1 MIQGDRNRMRKN
13 DKLIVIIGVVILL
26 ISSIGIFLW
35 VPDTTG
41 AQSAEIEDVYGVCG
55 TLCDVPN
62 SITVSDDCPFY
73 ALIATPLA
81 VHYDAEG
88 KQEIIPLYVRNFDN
102 PSRAIE
108 RVKYDQLKM
117 LGHDECIIDGS
128 ESVKNVSL
136 KIAQDHWESSDAAL
150 IVEDNESGY
159 NLGVIAT
166 PLASYLGIP
175 VIVTD
180 KIDQDVMNVLS
191 HLGVKYTIV
200 CGENIEGFGNVLRF
214 ENVEEIV
221 NASIDLLLKK
231 FGDIDYVTLTNPIDA
246 WPPEVLDREE
256 YTLGPETL
264 SSGATTQLVQT
275 VLKGGDTFI
284 GSFTI
289 PKGYKYAL
297 IKFEGINLDA
307 DDVDEFGDAVS
318 FSVGPDLPDIP
329 PNLQKFEVFAGS
341 TAAGGIPVRDAKG
354 NIVTDRVYTE
364 VVVYDR
370 DGVEYNVA
378 ASGSWLVKKQG
389 DVLAN
394 VVVEK
399 LEDPVYPMMKGLSS
413 LAPYL
418 TAYHKGIVFGKP
430 EFAFTANDDIITNG
444 GETCPGFYMPRRN
457 PNLTDRANEHIFDAI
472 HGPLN
477 ELLTKIAGISLDKTK
492 DIKNLREY
500 YKMNPIYIAL
510 VGGATVLPQ
519 YIYQN
524 HVEPVDVEETVYY
537 VGGGT
542 PSDVIY
548 GNIDPIKYDWSNL
561 ANDIYSEYP
570 YQENIVGRITG
581 WDAQDA
587 SALIV
592 RSIFYNDIID
602 QLGDWKDNFG
612 LLMGGGCDFQKPL
625 IRYLIFGDILGM
637 VSRGE
642 PMKYPTGCSELAGVR
657 TVEQLAK
664 PMGFTVYEAWEEEAM
679 RVGLSDDAINRIKK
693 DTTLLNKFFFHK
705 LQVSRMAGEGNAKG
719 GDIMESTNFMW
730 ANAHGN
736 QHLFGMSGPSL
747 TAAGL
752 GGPLMHGLLNQ
763 ILPIIG
769 GFFGPG
775 SSLSDVGDYT
785 TRSVEGMNFGPSFMW
800 LESCICGKIDG
811 MYPEGSVGQA
821 LLHAGVTSLV
831 ASSTGSNIAGG
842 YLEPKNRMYDTHFS
856 VWKVYL
862 TAKRDAKNGI
872 YPDPHFG
879 YRIYTDLCTDLM
891 KNNVSIG
898 LAFRNAKNSYLPSD
912 ADWELWWAPPLIYTG
927 NYLIDSKINAE
938 RLKSTSSGGKGPM
951 MEAKYVSFQEYLLF
965 GDPAF
970 NPYEPVNNG

>member
-1 MIQGDRNRMRKN
+1 MRKN

-41 AQSAEIEDVYGVCG
+41 AQGAEIEDVYGVCG

-102 PSRAIE
+102 PSRAID

-136 KIAQDHWESSDAAL
+136 KIAQDYWESSDAAL
-150 IVEDNESGY
+150 IIEDNESGY

-221 NASIDLLLKK
+221 DAQIDLLMDK

-246 WPPEVLDREE
+246 WSPEVLDSEE
-256 YTLGPETL
+256 FHIGPITL
-264 SSGATTQLVQT
+264 SSGATTQLVQA
-275 VLKGGDTFI
+275 VLKGGNTII

-289 PKGYKYAL
+289 PKDYKYAL
-297 IKFEGINLDA
+297 VKFDGINLNA
-307 DDVDEFGDAVS
+307 DDVDELGDSVS
-318 FSVGPDLPDIP
+318 FQIGPNLPDIP
-329 PNLQKFEVFAGS
+329 SGLQEYELFVGS
-341 TAAGGIPVRDAKG
+341 TAAGGVPIRDANG
-354 NIVTDRVYTE
+354 NVVTDRVYSE
-364 VVVYDR
+364 AVVYDR
-370 DGVEYNVA
+370 GGVEYNVK
-378 ASGSWLVKKQG
+378 ASGSWLVEKEG
-389 DVLAN
+389 EVLAN

-399 LEDPVYPMMKGLSS
+399 LEHPVYPMMKGLSS
-413 LAPYL
+413 IAPYL

-430 EFAFTANDDIITNG
+430 EFAFTANDDVLTKK
-444 GETCPGFYMPRRN
+444 GETCPGLYVPRRN
-457 PNLTDRANEHIFDAI
+457 PRLTEMSNEHIFNEI
-472 HGPLN
+472 HDPLN
-477 ELLTKIAGISLDKTK
+477 NLLAKLADITINKEK

-500 YKMNPIYIAL
+500 YKSNPVYIAL

-524 HVEPVDVEETVYY
+524 YMEPVDFEETEYY
-537 VGGGT
+537 IGAGT
-542 PSDVIY
+542 PSDVVY
-548 GNIDPIKYDWSNL
+548 GNIDPIPYDWSNM
-561 ANDIYSEYP
+561 ANDVYSDYP

-581 WDAQDA
+581 WDVQDA
-587 SALIV
+587 SALIARTV
-592 RSIFYNDIID
+592 FYEDIIA
-602 QLGDWKDNFG
+602 QLSYWKDNFG
-612 LLMGGGCDFQKPL
+612 LLLGGGCDFQKPL
-625 IRYLIFGDILGM
+625 LRYLILGDLLHL
-637 VSRGE
+637 VPRGE
-642 PMKYPTGCSELAGVR
+642 PMKYPTGYSSISGER
-657 TVEQLAK
+657 TVEQVAK
-664 PMGFTVYEAWEEEAM
+664 PMNFNVHLASNEEAM
-679 RVGLSDDAINRIKK
+679 KQGFSDDAIDQIKNACF
-693 DTTLLNKFFFHK
+693 LNKIFFHK
-705 LQVSRMAGEGNAKG
+705 SQVKKLVGEGNVKG
-719 GDIMESTNFMW
+719 GKIMESSNFIL

-736 QHLFGMSGPSL
+736 QNLFGTSGIDL
-747 TAAGL
+747 TAAGF
-752 GGPLMHGLLNQ
+752 GGPVIHSGLKK
-763 ILPIIG
+763 ILPLIAG
-769 GFFGPG
+769 GFLGPG
-775 SSLSDVGDYT
+775 SSLGKIGEYG
-785 TRSVEGMNFGPSFMW
+785 TRGVEGMNLGPSFMW

-811 MYPEGSVGQA
+811 MYPKASVGQA
-821 LLHAGVTSLV
+821 LLHAGVTSLI
-831 ASSTGSNIAGG
+831 ASPAGSNIAGG
-842 YLEPKNRMYDTHFS
+842 YLEPKNAMYDTPFS
-856 VWKVYL
+856 VWRAYKN
-862 TAKRDAKNGI
+862 AIKDAKEGV

-879 YRIYTDLCTDLM
+879 YKIYTDLCEDLEE
-891 KNNVSIG
+891 NDISVG
-898 LAFRNAKNSYLPSD
+898 LAFRNAKNRYLPED
-912 ADWELWWAPPLIYTG
+912 ADWELWWAPPLFTTG
-927 NYLIDSKINAE
+927 NFLLDLEITNNYAE
-938 RLKSTSSGGKGPM
+938 RLKSTIGNHKGPM
-951 MEAKYVSFQEYLLF
+951 LENKYISFQEYLLF

-970 NPYEPVNNG
+970 NPYEPCNTG